1 MNFEPT
7 VIDLFS
13 GCGGL
18 SYGMSQAGFRTTFGI
33 DYDLQT
39 FNRNHPESNAVF
51 ADIALLKKRDFSR
64 MAGRDGLDVLIGG
77 PPCQGVSLSGH
88 RLRKDPRNELFL
100 SYLRVLEYLRPK
112 AFVMENVGHV

>member
-1 MNFEPT
+1 MIFEPT

-33 DYDLQT
+33 DYDLRSLQT

-88 RLRKDPRNELFL
+88 RLRKDPRNELFCRI
-100 SYLRVLEYLRPK
+100 YEYLNTYDQK
-112 AFVMENVGHV
+112 HL